1 MGSSFHFWHQFL
13 LLSNRLGCTEIAKCG
28 FSPLGAPLWR
38 HLTSHIAYSNRLF
51 TSFPWIPNTI
61 LLKNYFYL
69 KYANSNLW
77 HSVAYLWHFWVPND
91 LNVLFMPSDDM
102 YSSFPSIW
110 YATSHG
116 YSIILKTVAWRHQKN
131 VMTSQKRIFR
141 KRHLAI
147 SSINGFLI
155 SFLASVFINI

>member
-1 MGSSFHFWHQFL
+1 M
-13 LLSNRLGCTEIAKCG
+13 
-28 FSPLGAPLWR
+28 
-38 HLTSHIAYSNRLF
+38 
-51 TSFPWIPNTI
+51 I
-61 LLKNYFYL
+61 LLKNCFYL

-102 YSSFPSIW
+102 YSPFPSIW
-110 YATSHG
+110 YTTSHG
-116 YSIILKTVAWRHQKN
+116 YSIIMKTVAWRHKKN

-155 SFLASVFINI
+155 SFLASVFINIQPFRLYWVSEMRFFAARGALVTSFNFSYSLWESPSQELSSGTSYDVIA